1 MSSDVLPRELSEADI
16 SRMHKMTADQ
26 GKREEAKKKIS
37 NINKRIKELK
47 GVKKKLINQIHGD
60 NGNE

>member
-1 MSSDVLPRELSEADI
+1 MSSDVLPREPSEAGTI
-16 SRMHKMTADQ
+16 RMYKIADDQ

-47 GVKKKLINQIHGD
+47 DMKKKLINQIHGD
-60 NGNE
+60 DGNE